1 MYVTL
6 TQQSE
11 SRQIYIYFYLQAG
24 GFMHAGMF
32 DSVNNSSLLLKIVV
46 LKMQMR
52 YAVLC
57 HRNENVP
64 RAVSVNALAV

>member
-1 MYVTL
+1 
-6 TQQSE
+6 
-11 SRQIYIYFYLQAG
+11 
-24 GFMHAGMF
+24 MHAGMF
-32 DSVNNSSLLLKIVV
+32 DSVNNNSLILKIVV
-46 LKMQMR
+46 LRMEMR